1 MARPP
6 DWEARALAW
15 FRSLEGEAPGAV
27 IRAVGGP
34 EDTRAQAFARLMV
47 ECRDKTQAEIDAHA
61 FETVEELAAGV
72 PNLPNPGDPYYFYGQ
87 RADMGELLRTR

>member
-27 IRAVGGP
+27 IRAVGGADDP
-34 EDTRAQAFARLMV
+34 RAHAFARLMV
-47 ECRDKTQAEIDAHA
+47 ECREQTQAEIDAHA
-61 FETVEELAAGV
+61 FQTEGKPLFSEI
-72 PNLPNPGDPYYFYGQ
+72 F
-87 RADMGELLRTR
+87 RALTQK